1 MLVTAAGGA
10 TGHMGAQ
17 LAMLAGCRV
26 VATCGSQRK
35 AERLRGLGIHRVIN
49 YREEVSS
56 NHLRYQLT
64 ARGCLL
70 AAVLSASMHILVHSR
85 VPSHQYWAPQKR
97 DAASLTESVFG
108 VGCQGS
114 AQQGVSSAD

>member
-35 AERLRGLGIHRVIN
+35 ADQLRDLGIHRVIN

-56 NHLRYQLT
+56 TFQVPAKTQRLPACCSVVSEHAHTGAQRTHFSLVLGSMERDTT
-64 ARGCLL
+64 A
-70 AAVLSASMHILVHSR
+70 
-85 VPSHQYWAPQKR
+85 PP
-97 DAASLTESVFG
+97 ESVLG
-108 VGCQGS
+108 AGR
-114 AQQGVSSAD
+114 

>member
-1 MLVTAAGGA
+1 
-10 TGHMGAQ
+10 MGAQ

-56 NHLRYQLT
+56 NISRTSQHPMAVCLMQYCQRACTRWCKVNSLLT
-64 ARGCLL
+64 GTGL
-70 AAVLSASMHILVHSR
+70 
-85 VPSHQYWAPQKR
+85 Q
-97 DAASLTESVFG
+97 
-108 VGCQGS
+108 
-114 AQQGVSSAD
+114 

>member
-35 AERLRGLGIHRVIN
+35 AERLQALGIHRVIN
-49 YREEVSS
+49 YRQEVSS
-56 NHLRYQLT
+56 TFHVP
-64 ARGCLL
+64 ARMRWLPARCSDVSEHAIAGAKSTPSSLIL
-70 AAVLSASMHILVHSR
+70 GFAERAAAT
-85 VPSHQYWAPQKR
+85 PP
-97 DAASLTESVFG
+97 ESVHCA
-108 VGCQGS
+108 GCERG
-114 AQQGVSSAD
+114 AQQGIPSAD

>member
-1 MLVTAAGGA
+1 
-10 TGHMGAQ
+10 MGAQ

-56 NHLRYQLT
+56 NHLRHQPT
-64 ARGCLL
+64 AGGCLL
-70 AAVLSASMHILVHSR
+70 IKDTVSERAHTGAELTSFSLVLGATERGAAIS
-85 VPSHQYWAPQKR
+85 P
-97 DAASLTESVFG
+97 ESVFSA
-108 VGCQGS
+108 GCQRG
-114 AQQGVSSAD
+114 AQRGIPSAD